1 MCEAL
6 WGLVEGGAC
15 CAPSGQ
21 LRARLLPRYTVRS
34 LFPWLRGRERG
45 EGRTMATVQCP
56 RCTVERKGFRRELD
70 SWRHKLIHC
79 VGFESI
85 LGGIYGPMLLRDLNV
100 FDDCEPEEVDDWSP
114 EASCSQC
121 SFCNLPLDKLSDQ
134 VPAATSPLS
143 SPSDYSPCQAPS
155 ISESSQSAHR
165 FLQAVFNK
173 KDVPLGCDSNIPLV
187 AQELMKKM
195 VHQFAMDYASK
206 CLIHTSTNGVRTKT
220 SSPLS
225 ETSDA
230 PLDLTVCRTQEEKE
244 CEPELDGVLDL
255 SNRNPA
261 SSATSSSSSS
271 SSSNIKVSGRKR
283 RQKEEY
289 IERSW
294 ELSEGLLSKALKDI
308 RSGRLQ
314 EQRASLLYGI
324 PLHTLK
330 QGLDGWAER
339 RLGMLH
345 QLAPGSKDF
354 RDEVTSCNMMSS
366 MLGGEARLVLQKVA
380 AWAERAEIG
389 GAAEENG
396 DLSFPSSSLTFS
408 QPSGLQ
414 KTLTRAFPQLRDALQ
429 PPPSPTPSPEPPTPL
444 RIPQIRSM
452 SDHNRSTQAENC
464 SVAEN
469 LHQRTSS
476 TEGAASS
483 STPAARPSSLFK
495 LRPPFL
501 AHGCPGSANQS
512 PHRLGPRSSSLDDS
526 EEGAGSRD
534 KDKQPRK
541 KRGRYR
547 QYDHDLLEE
556 AITMVMAGR
565 MSVSKAQGVY
575 GVPHST
581 LEYKVKERTGTLK
594 NPPKKK
600 SANFCSSN
608 SSSSGSGTMTGS
620 TSSGTLASAAD
631 TKRF

>member
-1 MCEAL
+1 
-6 WGLVEGGAC
+6 
-15 CAPSGQ
+15 
-21 LRARLLPRYTVRS
+21 
-34 LFPWLRGRERG
+34 
-45 EGRTMATVQCP
+45 MATVQCTK
-56 RCTVERKGFRRELD
+56 CTAERKGFRRELD

-79 VGFESI
+79 VGFETI
-85 LGGIYGPMLLRDLNV
+85 LEGIYGPLLLRDLNL

-114 EASCSQC
+114 ESSRSQC

-143 SPSDYSPCQAPS
+143 SPSDYS
-155 ISESSQSAHR
+155 ESSQSAHR
-165 FLQAVFNK
+165 FLQAVFHK
-173 KDVPLGCDSNIPLV
+173 KDVPSGCDSNIPLI

-195 VHQFAMDYASK
+195 IHQFAMEYASK
-206 CLIHTSTNGVRTKT
+206 CLLPTNTNGVTRT

-230 PLDLTVCRTQEEKE
+230 PLDLTVSRTQEQKE
-244 CEPELDGVLDL
+244 SQPDPADGVLDL
-255 SNRNPA
+255 SNWNSA
-261 SSATSSSSSS
+261 CSATSSSH
-271 SSSNIKVSGRKR
+271 KASGRQR

-289 IERSW
+289 TERSW

-308 RSGRLQ
+308 CSGRLP
-314 EQRASLLYGI
+314 EQRAALLYGI
-324 PLHTLK
+324 PLQTLR
-330 QGLDGWAER
+330 QGLDGWAEG

-345 QLAPGSKDF
+345 QLTPGSRDF
-354 RDEVTSCNMMSS
+354 RDEVTSYNVMSS
-366 MLGGEARLVLQKVA
+366 MFGGEARLVLQKVA

-396 DLSFPSSSLTFS
+396 DFSFPSSALTFY

-414 KTLTRAFPQLRDALQ
+414 KTLPHCFPQLRDALQ
-429 PPPSPTPSPEPPTPL
+429 PPPSPTPSLELPTPL
-444 RIPQIRSM
+444 RIPQVRSM
-452 SDHNRSTQAENC
+452 SDHNRSASAENG
-464 SVAEN
+464 SRAEN

-476 TEGAASS
+476 TEGTASS
-483 STPAARPSSLFK
+483 STAAARPSSLFK

-501 AHGCPGSANQS
+501 AQGCPGSASQS
-512 PHRLGPRSSSLDDS
+512 PHCLGPRGSSLDDS
-526 EEGAGSRD
+526 EDGSGCRD

-547 QYDHDLLEE
+547 QYDHELLEE

-575 GVPHST
+575 GIPHST

-608 SSSSGSGTMTGS
+608 SSGSGTMTSSTNSGS
-620 TSSGTLASAAD
+620 LASTAD
-631 TKRF
+631 ARRF

>member
-1 MCEAL
+1 
-6 WGLVEGGAC
+6 
-15 CAPSGQ
+15 
-21 LRARLLPRYTVRS
+21 
-34 LFPWLRGRERG
+34 
-45 EGRTMATVQCP
+45 MATVQCHK
-56 RCTVERKGFRRELD
+56 CTVERRGFRRELD

-79 VGFESI
+79 IGFESI
-85 LGGIYGPMLLRDLNV
+85 LEGIYGPMLLRDLNV
-100 FDDCEPEEVDDWSP
+100 FDDCEPEEVEDWSP
-114 EASCSQC
+114 ESSCSQC
-121 SFCNLPLDKLSDQ
+121 SFCNLPLDQLSDQ

-173 KDVPLGCDSNIPLV
+173 KDAPLGCESTIPLV

-195 VHQFAMDYASK
+195 IHQFAMDYASK
-206 CLIHTSTNGVRTKT
+206 CLQHTSTNGVRTRT
-220 SSPLS
+220 PSPLS

-230 PLDLTVCRTQEEKE
+230 PLDLTVSRTQEERE
-244 CEPELDGVLDL
+244 SEHELDGVLDL
-255 SNRNPA
+255 SNRNSA
-261 SSATSSSSSS
+261 SSATSSSSS
-271 SSSNIKVSGRKR
+271 NNKTFGRQR

-308 RSGRLQ
+308 RSGRLK
-314 EQRASLLYGI
+314 EHRASLLYGI
-324 PLHTLK
+324 PLHTLR
-330 QGLDGWAER
+330 QGLEGWAEG

-345 QLAPGSKDF
+345 QPAPGS
-354 RDEVTSCNMMSS
+354 RDLRDDVTSHNVMSS

-380 AWAERAEIG
+380 AWAEQAEIG
-389 GAAEENG
+389 GAVEENG
-396 DLSFPSSSLTFS
+396 DLSFPSSSVTFY

-414 KTLTRAFPQLRDALQ
+414 KPFPRSFPQLRDALQ
-429 PPPSPTPSPEPPTPL
+429 PPPSPTPSLEPPTPL
-444 RIPQIRSM
+444 RIPQVRSM
-452 SDHNRSTQAENC
+452 SNHNRSIPTENC
-464 SVAEN
+464 SVAVN
-469 LHQRTSS
+469 VHQRTSA
-476 TEGAASS
+476 TEGTASS
-483 STPAARPSSLFK
+483 LTAAARPSSIFK

-512 PHRLGPRSSSLDDS
+512 PHRLGPRGSSLDDS
-526 EEGAGSRD
+526 EEGTGSRD

-547 QYDHDLLEE
+547 QYDHELLEE
-556 AITMVMAGR
+556 AITMVMGGR

-608 SSSSGSGTMTGS
+608 SSSSGSGTMTSS
-620 TSSGTLASAAD
+620 TNSGTFSSAAD

>member
-1 MCEAL
+1 
-6 WGLVEGGAC
+6 
-15 CAPSGQ
+15 
-21 LRARLLPRYTVRS
+21 
-34 LFPWLRGRERG
+34 
-45 EGRTMATVQCP
+45 MATVLCSK
-56 RCTVERKGFRRELD
+56 CTGERRGFRRELD

-85 LGGIYGPMLLRDLNV
+85 LEGIYGPLLLSDLNL

-143 SPSDYSPCQAPS
+143 SPSDYSPCQAPT

-165 FLQAVFNK
+165 FLQAVFHK
-173 KDVPLGCDSNIPLV
+173 KDVPLGCDSNIPVV

-195 VHQFAMDYASK
+195 IHQFAIEYASK
-206 CLIHTSTNGVRTKT
+206 CLLRTSTNGVTTRT
-220 SSPLS
+220 SSPVS

-230 PLDLTVCRTQEEKE
+230 PLDLTVSRTEEEKE
-244 CEPELDGVLDL
+244 SEREPDGVLDL
-255 SNRNPA
+255 SNRN
-261 SSATSSSSSS
+261 SATSST
-271 SSSNIKVSGRKR
+271 SSSNHKASGRQR

-289 IERSW
+289 FERSL

-314 EQRASLLYGI
+314 EQRAALLYGI
-324 PLHTLK
+324 PLHTLR
-330 QGLDGWAER
+330 QGRDGWAER

-345 QLAPGSKDF
+345 QLAPGSRDV
-354 RDEVTSCNMMSS
+354 RDEVTSYNVMSS

-396 DLSFPSSSLTFS
+396 DLSFPSSSLSFY
-408 QPSGLQ
+408 QQSGLQ
-414 KTLTRAFPQLRDALQ
+414 KTLPHSFPQLRDALQ
-429 PPPSPTPSPEPPTPL
+429 PPPSPTPSLEPPTPL
-444 RIPQIRSM
+444 RIPQVRSM
-452 SDHNRSTQAENC
+452 SDHNRSIPAENC

-476 TEGAASS
+476 TEGTASS
-483 STPAARPSSLFK
+483 STATARPSSLFK

-501 AHGCPGSANQS
+501 PHGCSSIANQS
-512 PHRLGPRSSSLDDS
+512 PHRLGPRGSSLDDL
-526 EEGAGSRD
+526 EDGAGGRD

-608 SSSSGSGTMTGS
+608 SNSSGSGTMTGS
-620 TSSGTLASAAD
+620 TNSGTLASDAD
-631 TKRF
+631 AKRL

>member
-1 MCEAL
+1 
-6 WGLVEGGAC
+6 
-15 CAPSGQ
+15 
-21 LRARLLPRYTVRS
+21 
-34 LFPWLRGRERG
+34 
-45 EGRTMATVQCP
+45 MAAVQCSK
-56 RCTVERKGFRRELD
+56 CTAERKGFRRELD

-85 LGGIYGPMLLRDLNV
+85 LEGIYGPMLLRDLDL
-100 FDDCEPEEVDDWSP
+100 FDDCEPDEVDDWSV
-114 EASCSQC
+114 EANCSQC
-121 SFCNLPLDKLSDQ
+121 SFCNLPLEKLSDQ
-134 VPAATSPLS
+134 VPSATSPLS
-143 SPSDYSPCQAPS
+143 SPSDYSPCQAPT

-165 FLQAVFNK
+165 FLQAVFHK
-173 KDVPLGCDSNIPLV
+173 KDLPHGCDPNIPLV

-195 VHQFAMDYASK
+195 IHRFALEYASK
-206 CLIHTSTNGVRTKT
+206 CLLHTSTNGVTTRT

-230 PLDLTVCRTQEEKE
+230 PLDLTVSRTQEEKE
-244 CEPELDGVLDL
+244 NESEPDGVLDL
-255 SNRNPA
+255 SNRNSA
-261 SSATSSSSSS
+261 CSATSSTSL
-271 SSSNIKVSGRKR
+271 SNHKASGRQR

-289 IERSW
+289 IERSL

-314 EQRASLLYGI
+314 EQRAALLYGI
-324 PLHTLK
+324 PLHTLR
-330 QGLDGWAER
+330 QGLDGWAEG
-339 RLGMLH
+339 RLGMLR
-345 QLAPGSKDF
+345 QLAPGSRDF
-354 RDEVTSCNMMSS
+354 RDEVTSYNVMSS

-396 DLSFPSSSLTFS
+396 DLSVPSSSLTFY
-408 QPSGLQ
+408 QPGGLQ
-414 KTLTRAFPQLRDALQ
+414 KTLPHSFPQLRDALQ
-429 PPPSPTPSPEPPTPL
+429 PPPSPTPSLEPPTPL
-444 RIPQIRSM
+444 RIPQVRSM
-452 SDHNRSTQAENC
+452 SDHNRSISAENS

-469 LHQRTSS
+469 LYQRTSS
-476 TEGAASS
+476 TEGTASV
-483 STPAARPSSLFK
+483 TARPSSLFK

-501 AHGCPGSANQS
+501 QHGCPGIANQS
-512 PHRLGPRSSSLDDS
+512 PHRRGSSLDDS
-526 EEGAGSRD
+526 EDGGRD

-600 SANFCSSN
+600 SANFCSTNSN
-608 SSSSGSGTMTGS
+608 SSASGTVTGS
-620 TSSGTLASAAD
+620 TNSGTLASSAD
-631 TKRF
+631 AKRF

>member
-1 MCEAL
+1 
-6 WGLVEGGAC
+6 
-15 CAPSGQ
+15 
-21 LRARLLPRYTVRS
+21 
-34 LFPWLRGRERG
+34 
-45 EGRTMATVQCP
+45 MATVQCSK
-56 RCTVERKGFRRELD
+56 CTAERKGFRRELD

-85 LGGIYGPMLLRDLNV
+85 LEGIYGPMLLNDLKL

-114 EASCSQC
+114 ETSCSQC
-121 SFCNLPLDKLSDQ
+121 SLCNLPLDKLSDQ
-134 VPAATSPLS
+134 VPAAMSPLS
-143 SPSDYSPCQAPS
+143 SPSDYSPCQAPT

-165 FLQAVFNK
+165 FLQAVFHR

-195 VHQFAMDYASK
+195 IHRFAMEYASK
-206 CLIHTSTNGVRTKT
+206 CLLHTSTNGVTTRT
-220 SSPLS
+220 SSTLSS

-230 PLDLTVCRTQEEKE
+230 PLDLTVSRTQEVKE
-244 CEPELDGVLDL
+244 SEREPDGVLDL
-255 SNRNPA
+255 SNRNSA
-261 SSATSSSSSS
+261 CSATSST
-271 SSSNIKVSGRKR
+271 SSSNHKASGRQR

-289 IERSW
+289 IERSL

-314 EQRASLLYGI
+314 EQRAALLYGI
-324 PLHTLK
+324 PLHTLR
-330 QGLDGWAER
+330 QGLEGWAEGK
-339 RLGMLH
+339 LGMLR

-354 RDEVTSCNMMSS
+354 RDEVTSYNVMSS

-389 GAAEENG
+389 GAAEEYG
-396 DLSFPSSSLTFS
+396 DLSVPSSSLTFY
-408 QPSGLQ
+408 QPSGVQ
-414 KTLTRAFPQLRDALQ
+414 KTLPHSFPQLRDALQ
-429 PPPSPTPSPEPPTPL
+429 PPPSPTPSLEPLTPL
-444 RIPQIRSM
+444 RIPQVRSM
-452 SDHNRSTQAENC
+452 SDHNRSIPAENC
-464 SVAEN
+464 SMAEN

-476 TEGAASS
+476 TDGTASS
-483 STPAARPSSLFK
+483 STTTVRPSSLFK

-501 AHGCPGSANQS
+501 PHGCPGIANQS
-512 PHRLGPRSSSLDDS
+512 PHRLGPRGSSLDDS
-526 EEGAGSRD
+526 EEGSGGRD

-556 AITMVMAGR
+556 AIAMVMGGR

-600 SANFCSSN
+600 SANFCSSSSN
-608 SSSSGSGTMTGS
+608 SSGSGSGTMTGS
-620 TSSGTLASAAD
+620 TNSGTLASAAD
-631 TKRF
+631 AKRV

>member
-1 MCEAL
+1 
-6 WGLVEGGAC
+6 
-15 CAPSGQ
+15 
-21 LRARLLPRYTVRS
+21 
-34 LFPWLRGRERG
+34 
-45 EGRTMATVQCP
+45 MATVQCP
-56 RCTVERKGFRRELD
+56 RCMVERKGFRRELD

-85 LGGIYGPMLLRDLNV
+85 LEGIYGPMLMRDLNV
-100 FDDCEPEEVDDWSP
+100 FDDCEPEEIDDWSP

-165 FLQAVFNK
+165 FLQAVFHK
-173 KDVPLGCDSNIPLV
+173 KDVPLGCDSNIPLI

-195 VHQFAMDYASK
+195 IHQFAMDYASK
-206 CLIHTSTNGVRTKT
+206 CQLHTSTHGVTTRT

-225 ETSDA
+225 ETTDT
-230 PLDLTVCRTQEEKE
+230 PLDLTVSRTQEEKK
-244 CEPELDGVLDL
+244 PDGVLDL
-255 SNRNPA
+255 SNRNSA
-261 SSATSSSSSS
+261 CSATSSSSSS
-271 SSSNIKVSGRKR
+271 SSNQASGRQR
-283 RQKEEY
+283 RQREEY

-314 EQRASLLYGI
+314 EQRAALLYGI
-324 PLHTLK
+324 PLHTLR
-330 QGLDGWAER
+330 QGLEGCAEG
-339 RLGMLH
+339 RLGMLP
-345 QLAPGSKDF
+345 QLASGSRDF
-354 RDEVTSCNMMSS
+354 RDEVTSHSVMSS

-396 DLSFPSSSLTFS
+396 DLNFPSSSLTFY
-408 QPSGLQ
+408 QPRSLQ
-414 KTLTRAFPQLRDALQ
+414 KSLPHSFPQLRDALQ
-429 PPPSPTPSPEPPTPL
+429 PPPSPTPSLDPPTPL
-444 RIPQIRSM
+444 RIPQVRSV
-452 SDHNRSTQAENC
+452 SDHNRSIPAENC

-476 TEGAASS
+476 TEGIACS
-483 STPAARPSSLFK
+483 STAAARPSSVFK
-495 LRPPFL
+495 LRTPFL
-501 AHGCPGSANQS
+501 AHGCPGSANES
-512 PHRLGPRSSSLDDS
+512 PHHLGPRGSSLDDS
-526 EEGAGSRD
+526 EEVAGSRD

-547 QYDHDLLEE
+547 QYDHVLMEE

-600 SANFCSSN
+600 SANHSSSN
-608 SSSSGSGTMTGS
+608 SNSSGSGTMTGS
-620 TSSGTLASAAD
+620 TNSGTLASAAD

>member
-1 MCEAL
+1 
-6 WGLVEGGAC
+6 
-15 CAPSGQ
+15 
-21 LRARLLPRYTVRS
+21 
-34 LFPWLRGRERG
+34 
-45 EGRTMATVQCP
+45 MATVRCP
-56 RCTVERKGFRRELD
+56 KCTIERKGFRRELD

-85 LGGIYGPMLLRDLNV
+85 LEGIYGPMLLRDLSV

-121 SFCNLPLDKLSDQ
+121 AFCNIPLDKLSDQ

-143 SPSDYSPCQAPS
+143 SPSDHSPCQAPS

-165 FLQAVFNK
+165 FLQAVFHK
-173 KDVPLGCDSNIPLV
+173 KDVPLGCDANIPLV

-195 VHQFAMDYASK
+195 IHQFAMDYASK
-206 CLIHTSTNGVRTKT
+206 CLLHTSTNGVTTRT
-220 SSPLS
+220 SSPSL

-230 PLDLTVCRTQEEKE
+230 PLDLTVSRTQEEKE
-244 CEPELDGVLDL
+244 SEPELDGVLDL
-255 SNRNPA
+255 SNRNSA
-261 SSATSSSSSS
+261 CSATSSSS
-271 SSSNIKVSGRKR
+271 NHKASGRLH

-314 EQRASLLYGI
+314 EQRAALLYGI
-324 PLHTLK
+324 PLHTLR
-330 QGLDGWAER
+330 QGLDGSAEG

-345 QLAPGSKDF
+345 QLAPGGRDF
-354 RDEVTSCNMMSS
+354 RDEVTSYNVMSS

-380 AWAERAEIG
+380 AWAERADIG

-396 DLSFPSSSLTFS
+396 DLSFPSSSLTFY

-414 KTLTRAFPQLRDALQ
+414 KSLPHSFPQLRDVLL
-429 PPPSPTPSPEPPTPL
+429 PPRSPTPSLEPPTPL
-444 RIPQIRSM
+444 RIPQVRSM
-452 SDHNRSTQAENC
+452 SDHNRSIPAENC
-464 SVAEN
+464 SMAES
-469 LHQRTSS
+469 LYQRTSS
-476 TEGAASS
+476 TEGTASS
-483 STPAARPSSLFK
+483 STAAARPSPLFK
-495 LRPPFL
+495 LRPPFF
-501 AHGCPGSANQS
+501 AQGCPHSANQS
-512 PHRLGPRSSSLDDS
+512 PHRLGPRGSSLDDS

-547 QYDHDLLEE
+547 QYDHELMEE

-608 SSSSGSGTMTGS
+608 SNSFVSGTMTGS
-620 TSSGTLASAAD
+620 TNSGTLASAAD

>member
-1 MCEAL
+1 
-6 WGLVEGGAC
+6 
-15 CAPSGQ
+15 
-21 LRARLLPRYTVRS
+21 
-34 LFPWLRGRERG
+34 
-45 EGRTMATVQCP
+45 MATVQCSK
-56 RCTVERKGFRRELD
+56 CTAERKGFRRELD
-70 SWRHKLIHC
+70 SWRHTLIHC

-85 LGGIYGPMLLRDLNV
+85 LEGIYGPLLLRDLNL

-114 EASCSQC
+114 ETSCSQC
-121 SFCNLPLDKLSDQ
+121 SFCNLPLEKLSSDQ
-134 VPAATSPLS
+134 VQSATSPLS
-143 SPSDYSPCQAPS
+143 SPSDYSPCQAPA

-165 FLQAVFNK
+165 FLQAVFHK
-173 KDVPLGCDSNIPLV
+173 KDVSLGCESNIPLV

-195 VHQFAMDYASK
+195 VHQFALEYASK
-206 CLIHTSTNGVRTKT
+206 CLLHTNSNGVTTRT

-225 ETSDA
+225 QALDA
-230 PLDLTVCRTQEEKE
+230 PLDLTVSRAGEEKE
-244 CEPELDGVLDL
+244 IESDPDGVLDL
-255 SNRNPA
+255 SNRNSA
-261 SSATSSSSSS
+261 CSATSSSS
-271 SSSNIKVSGRKR
+271 KHKASGRQR

-289 IERSW
+289 IERSL

-314 EQRASLLYGI
+314 EQRAALLYGI
-324 PLHTLK
+324 PLQTLK
-330 QGLDGWAER
+330 QGLDSLAEG

-345 QLAPGSKDF
+345 QLAPGSRDF
-354 RDEVTSCNMMSS
+354 RDEVTSYNVMSS

-396 DLSFPSSSLTFS
+396 DLSFPSSSLTFY
-408 QPSGLQ
+408 QPSGQQ
-414 KTLTRAFPQLRDALQ
+414 KAVPHSFPQLRDALQ
-429 PPPSPTPSPEPPTPL
+429 PPSSPTPSLEPPTSL
-444 RIPQIRSM
+444 RIPQVRSM
-452 SDHNRSTQAENC
+452 SDHNRSIPAENG
-464 SVAEN
+464 STAEN

-476 TEGAASS
+476 TEGTASS
-483 STPAARPSSLFK
+483 LMAVARPSSLFK

-501 AHGCPGSANQS
+501 QHGCPGSANQS
-512 PHRLGPRSSSLDDS
+512 PHRLGPRGSSLDDS
-526 EEGAGSRD
+526 EDGAGGRD

-547 QYDHDLLEE
+547 QYNHELLEE

-608 SSSSGSGTMTGS
+608 SNSSGSGTMTGS
-620 TSSGTLASAAD
+620 TNSGI
-631 TKRF
+631 

>member
-1 MCEAL
+1 
-6 WGLVEGGAC
+6 
-15 CAPSGQ
+15 
-21 LRARLLPRYTVRS
+21 
-34 LFPWLRGRERG
+34 
-45 EGRTMATVQCP
+45 MATAQCP
-56 RCTVERKGFRRELD
+56 RCRIERKGFRRELD

-85 LGGIYGPMLLRDLNV
+85 LETIFGQTPPRDLNV
-100 FDDCEPEEVDDWSP
+100 SDDCEPEVVDDWSP
-114 EASCSQC
+114 EASCSHC

-134 VPAATSPLS
+134 APAATSPLS

-165 FLQAVFNK
+165 FLQAVFHK
-173 KDVPLGCDSNIPLV
+173 KDVPLGCDSSIPLV

-195 VHQFAMDYASK
+195 IYQFATDYASK
-206 CLIHTSTNGVRTKT
+206 CRPHTSTNGVTTRT

-230 PLDLTVCRTQEEKE
+230 PLDLTVSRTQEGKE
-244 CEPELDGVLDL
+244 SEPKLVTDGVLDL
-255 SNRNPA
+255 SNRNSA
-261 SSATSSSSSS
+261 CSATSSSSSS
-271 SSSNIKVSGRKR
+271 SSSNHKDSGRQH
-283 RQKEEY
+283 RQKGEY

-314 EQRASLLYGI
+314 EQRAALLYGI
-324 PLHTLK
+324 PLHTLR
-330 QGLDGWAER
+330 QGLDGWAEG

-345 QLAPGSKDF
+345 QLAPGSRDF
-354 RDEVTSCNMMSS
+354 RDEVTSYNVMSS
-366 MLGGEARLVLQKVA
+366 MLGGEARLVLQRVA
-380 AWAERAEIG
+380 AWAERADIG
-389 GAAEENG
+389 GAAEESG
-396 DLSFPSSSLTFS
+396 DFSSPSSSLTFY
-408 QPSGLQ
+408 QPSGLH
-414 KTLTRAFPQLRDALQ
+414 KTLPHSFPQLRDALL
-429 PPPSPTPSPEPPTPL
+429 PPPSPTPSLEPPTPL
-444 RIPQIRSM
+444 RIPQVRSI
-452 SDHNRSTQAENC
+452 SDHNRSVSAENC

-469 LHQRTSS
+469 LHQRTSAA
-476 TEGAASS
+476 EGTASS
-483 STPAARPSSLFK
+483 STAAARPSSLFK

-501 AHGCPGSANQS
+501 AHGCSGSASQS
-512 PHRLGPRSSSLDDS
+512 PHRLGPRGSSLDDS
-526 EEGAGSRD
+526 EEGACNRD

-547 QYDHDLLEE
+547 QYDHELLEE
-556 AITMVMAGR
+556 AIGMVMAGR

-600 SANFCSSN
+600 SASVCSSN
-608 SSSSGSGTMTGS
+608 SNSSGSGTMTGS
-620 TSSGTLASAAD
+620 TNSGTLASAAD